1 MTSSIKKNTYITDE
15 LNTFDVCNKHLDK
28 VNLKLFGWAP
38 TPKEIELY
46 RHTLDYENINSK
58 FDILQHASNST
69 DIHFWNKQCLLAANL
84 ASLEPHHR
92 KPRESSTVGS
102 KIGRPRCPLI
112 SPSSFLSPSLP
123 HSPPPPP
130 PKLAT
135 WRRPRSHARRPL
147 PLLIKIRRET
157 QLRLR
162 IPEGSGSFWGTPRT
176 AAGARPG
183 AGRGCMHE

>member
-1 MTSSIKKNTYITDE
+1 MNLIHSTFVINVSIRWIWNCLVE
-15 LNTFDVCNKHLDK
+15 LQLQK
-28 VNLKLFGWAP
+28 GWSF
-38 TPKEIELY
+38 IEY
-46 RHTLDYENINSK
+46 TLDYENINSK

-130 PKLAT
+130 QNGNLTPPSLTRSPPASPPHQDKAGNPAAAADSRRFWKLLGHPT
-135 WRRPRSHARRPL
+135 HSRRRPARCRKRLHAWVVAP
-147 PLLIKIRRET
+147 P
-157 QLRLR
+157 
-162 IPEGSGSFWGTPRT
+162 P
-176 AAGARPG
+176 
-183 AGRGCMHE
+183 